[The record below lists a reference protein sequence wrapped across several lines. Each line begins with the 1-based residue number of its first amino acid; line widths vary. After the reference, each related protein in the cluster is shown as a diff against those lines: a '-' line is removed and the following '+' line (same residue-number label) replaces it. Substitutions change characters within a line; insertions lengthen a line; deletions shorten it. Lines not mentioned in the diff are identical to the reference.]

1 MLALI
6 ASQAL
11 AQTSDLPTPELATQP
26 GHEVNASVSGYR
38 YAEPGAQNISIHGAK
53 IGGEYTATLSLNKR
67 RLWFAQAD
75 VRGTFGNTTYDGWCS
90 PFLIAPNSSSPN
102 GYELDLGDYSPCS
115 ESGDKDWYL
124 EARGLVGKDLIR
136 DRWAFSPYTGL
147 GLRHLSNG
155 TTGIAGFRTDDY
167 LYLPLGFTA
176 RTIVAS
182 RRALS
187 FTLEVDV
194 LMHGWQKTRDSAL
207 GSGDVPATAIA
218 PAFSIDGF
226 TDISFSQHHGWAPR
240 ASAKYQLTKL
250 LSIEPYYVYW
260 NVSASPVNYETV
272 AFTVNHIT
280 AHEQMGAYEPN
291 NNTHEFGVK
300 FGVHF

>member
-1 MLALI
+1 
-6 ASQAL
+6 
-11 AQTSDLPTPELATQP
+11 
-26 GHEVNASVSGYR
+26 
-38 YAEPGAQNISIHGAK
+38 
-53 IGGEYTATLSLNKR
+53 
-67 RLWFAQAD
+67 
-75 VRGTFGNTTYDGWCS
+75 
-90 PFLIAPNSSSPN
+90 
-102 GYELDLGDYSPCS
+102 
-115 ESGDKDWYL
+115 
-124 EARGLVGKDLIR
+124 
-136 DRWAFSPYTGL
+136 
-147 GLRHLSNG
+147 
-155 TTGIAGFRTDDY
+155 
-167 LYLPLGFTA
+167 
-176 RTIVAS
+176 
-182 RRALS
+182 
-187 FTLEVDV
+187 
-194 LMHGWQKTRDSAL
+194 MHGWQKTRDSAL

-272 AFTVNHIT
+272 AFTVNNIT